1 MSTIATVLQSVVFTS
16 ALTGEGVRDLLE
28 LCVHISEVRKFR
40 VQTSELNRIIQK
52 AIAQHGP
59 PTIRHRRLKVM
70 YATQAEITPPTFI
83 LFVNDPKLVHFS
95 YQRYLE
101 NKIRDAF
108 DFEGTAIKII
118 FRKRS
123 EDRVEN

>member
-1 MSTIATVLQSVVFTS
+1 
-16 ALTGEGVRDLLE
+16 
-28 LCVHISEVRKFR
+28 
-40 VQTSELNRIIQK
+40 
-52 AIAQHGP
+52 
-59 PTIRHRRLKVM
+59 M
-70 YATQAEITPPTFI
+70 YATQAQIPPPTFI

-123 EDRVEN
+123 EDRVED

>member
-1 MSTIATVLQSVVFTS
+1 
-16 ALTGEGVRDLLE
+16 
-28 LCVHISEVRKFR
+28 
-40 VQTSELNRIIQK
+40 
-52 AIAQHGP
+52 
-59 PTIRHRRLKVM
+59 M